1 MLVYALVSIEIW
13 DLICLPPST
22 SCTPHLQSTCQF
34 IENLYILKMAY
45 VSGGYTKGKT
55 LKYDFDA
62 LLSRVD
68 NKF

>member
-1 MLVYALVSIEIW
+1 MGSYLFAPQYVMHPPFTEHVSIHRKSSYE
-13 DLICLPPST
+13 
-22 SCTPHLQSTCQF
+22 
-34 IENLYILKMAY
+34 KMAY

-62 LLSRVD
+62 LISRVD